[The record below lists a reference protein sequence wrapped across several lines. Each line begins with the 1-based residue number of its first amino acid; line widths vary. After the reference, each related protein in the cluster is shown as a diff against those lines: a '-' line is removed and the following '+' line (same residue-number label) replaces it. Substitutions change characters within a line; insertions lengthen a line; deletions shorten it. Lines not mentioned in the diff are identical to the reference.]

1 MNICVISAR
10 GGSKGLPNKNI
21 KIILGKPLIAWS
33 IKQAKESK
41 YIDKVYVC
49 TDSDKIAKVAIK
61 NGAEVPFLRPKYL
74 AQSTTNKFQ
83 VFKFFLNKIEK
94 HTKKKVK
101 TYIDLDCTNPLR
113 DIRDIEKSIELFN
126 KNISNIDCVLSVTEA
141 RKNPYFNLLEKNKK
155 GFLKISK
162 KINGKFVNRRQEAPV
177 VYEHVANIYVMKP
190 SFIKKKNNLLEGN
203 IIGYRVPQSK
213 SLDIDSSFDYEI
225 IEHLLRKKIKNEK

>member
-21 KIILGKPLIAWS
+21 MNILGKPLIAWS

-74 AQSTTNKFQ
+74 AKSATNKFQ

-94 HTKKKVK
+94 HTKKKVR

-113 DIRDIEKSIELFN
+113 DVRDIEKSIELFN
-126 KNISNIDCVLSVTEA
+126 KKISNIDCVLSVTEA

-155 GFLKISK
+155 GLLKISK
-162 KINGKFVNRRQEAPV
+162 HINGKFVNRRQEAPE

-203 IIGYRVPQSK
+203 IIGYKVPQSK

-225 IEHLLRKKIKNEK
+225 IEH